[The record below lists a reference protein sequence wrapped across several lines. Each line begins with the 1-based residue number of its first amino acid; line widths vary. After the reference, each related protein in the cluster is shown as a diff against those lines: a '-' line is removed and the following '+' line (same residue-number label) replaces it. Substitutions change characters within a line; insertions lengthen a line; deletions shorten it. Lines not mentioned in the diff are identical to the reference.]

1 MEIRKVNHE
10 VMPGHSLRLAFG
22 TAQIHLMPR
31 QMALRVGGEIS
42 LRADQV
48 IRLELTRDREG
59 YEVLLDRR
67 DVEGIIETAH
77 EAGWRDPA

>member
-1 MEIRKVNHE
+1 
-10 VMPGHSLRLAFG
+10 
-22 TAQIHLMPR
+22 
-31 QMALRVGGEIS
+31 

-67 DVEGIIETAH
+67 DVEGIIEDRLRRERVRWAFTSPLESPTSPRSSPPPGA
-77 EAGWRDPA
+77 EREIRPISFEPGFG

>member
-1 MEIRKVNHE
+1 
-10 VMPGHSLRLAFG
+10 
-22 TAQIHLMPR
+22 
-31 QMALRVGGEIS
+31 MALRVGGEIS